1 MSRNG
6 ATAREI
12 DMSMHKAS
20 GRSPSTSDAGRT
32 AGRRQA
38 MLLCA
43 LALPFLIGVYAL
55 VLGYWARPAST
66 GQELRLDQ
74 FLDVVAKNRV
84 GSATILA
91 ADDRVI
97 GTYDGR
103 YRYWVDFSGG
113 HETLFARITGALEQA
128 GVPTNVQSQP
138 LKSLVQPVSMLLP
151 MLILADVMVLLA
163 LVAKGGGQLGGFG
176 RAGAR
181 QIGDGEPTIT
191 FADLAGADEAVEEL
205 AEIRDYLAEPSRFA
219 HMGAAVPK
227 GVLLSGPPGC
237 GKTRLARAVAGESA
251 VPFFSISGSDFVEMY
266 VGVGA
271 ARIRDLFATAKAAAP
286 SIVFIDEIDAV
297 GRARSTSA
305 IGANDER
312 EATLNQL
319 LVEMDGFGADS
330 GVVVM
335 AATNRPDILD
345 TALLRPG
352 RFDRRITLDP
362 PDLKGRAAILAIHAG
377 HKPLG
382 PDVDLASIASQTAG
396 FSGADLA
403 NVVNEAALLATRRQA
418 TAIAAADLTEAVER
432 VVAGPQ
438 RHSRILTPADKA
450 RVAVHEAGHA
460 VVAAS
465 QGSGGVVTKVSLVA
479 RGHAQGSMVSAPGGD
494 RILATRSELCDR
506 IAVLL
511 GGRAAEELELGQP
524 STGSND
530 DLARATELAR
540 RMVTECG
547 MSDELGPLAFTS
559 PANSEDVG
567 RSWSETTAAK
577 IDEETERI
585 VRAAW
590 ATATSVLL
598 ANRPALASLADE
610 LVSAET
616 VEGPPLAA
624 LLAGVVPQADAGLW
638 TELTAIA
645 S

>member
-1 MSRNG
+1 MSTPKPTADKTRRNN
-6 ATAREI
+6 
-12 DMSMHKAS
+12 S
-20 GRSPSTSDAGRT
+20 GRQG
-32 AGRRQA
+32 GRRQA

-55 VLGYWARPAST
+55 VLGYWARPASS

-74 FLDVVAKNRV
+74 FIDVVADKRV
-84 GSATILA
+84 GTAVILA

-97 GTYDGR
+97 GSYDGGK
-103 YRYWVDFSGG
+103 RYWVDFAGG

-128 GVPTNVQSQP
+128 GVPTTVRSQP
-138 LKSLVQPVSMLLP
+138 LKALVQPVSMLLP

-181 QIGDGEPTIT
+181 QVGEGEPTLT

-205 AEIRDYLAEPSRFA
+205 AEIRDYLADPSRFA
-219 HMGAAVPK
+219 AMGAAVPK

-286 SIVFIDEIDAV
+286 AIVFIDEIDAV

-305 IGANDER
+305 VGGSDER

-319 LVEMDGFGADS
+319 LVEMDGFAAEI

-345 TALLRPG
+345 AALLRPG

-362 PDLKGRAAILAIHAG
+362 PDLKGRVAILGIHAA
-377 HKPLG
+377 HKPLA
-382 PDVDLASIASQTAG
+382 PEVDLETVARQTAG

-403 NVVNEAALLATRRQA
+403 NVVNEAALLATRRQGA
-418 TAIAAADLTEAVER
+418 VIDTADFGEAVER

-438 RHSRILTPADKA
+438 RRSRILSPADKR

-465 QGSGGVVTKVSLVA
+465 QPGAGQLAKVSLVA
-479 RGHAQGSMVSAPGGD
+479 RGYAQGSTMSMPEGD
-494 RILATRSELCDR
+494 RILATRNELADR

-511 GGRAAEELELGQP
+511 GGRAAEELVLGQP

-530 DLARATELAR
+530 DLGRATVLAR

-547 MSDELGPLAFTS
+547 MSDRLGPLAFAS
-559 PANSEDVG
+559 NADEAGPG
-567 RSWSETTAAK
+567 WSEATVAE
-577 IDEETERI
+577 IDAETRRI
-585 VRAAW
+585 VEDGWARATEA
-590 ATATSVLL
+590 LL
-598 ANRPALASLADE
+598 ANRPVLHALAEDLIT
-610 LVSAET
+610 AET
-616 VEGPPLAA
+616 LEGETLAA
-624 LLAGVVPQADAGLW
+624 LLAGVLPPADTGLWDELGSNLPVPSARARLAGL
-638 TELTAIA
+638 A

>member
-1 MSRNG
+1 MTIR
-6 ATAREI
+6 
-12 DMSMHKAS
+12 K
-20 GRSPSTSDAGRT
+20 PSTSDSARDG
-32 AGRRQA
+32 GRRQA
-38 MLLCA
+38 LLFAA
-43 LALPFLIGVYAL
+43 LALPFLVGLYAL
-55 VLGYWARPAST
+55 VLGYWARPQST
-66 GQELRLDQ
+66 GRQLRLDQ
-74 FLDVVAKNRV
+74 FLQAAANNRV
-84 GSATILA
+84 SSATILA

-97 GTYDGR
+97 GSYDGGN
-103 YRYWVDFSGG
+103 RYWVDFAGG

-128 GVPTNVQSQP
+128 GVPTTVQSQP
-138 LKSLVQPVSMLLP
+138 LKDIVQPVSMLLP
-151 MLILADVMVLLA
+151 MLILADVMVILA

-181 QIGDGEPTIT
+181 QVGEGEPTLT

-205 AEIRDYLAEPSRFA
+205 AEIRDYLADPSRFA
-219 HMGAAVPK
+219 AMGAAAPK

-286 SIVFIDEIDAV
+286 AIVFIDEIDAV

-305 IGANDER
+305 IGGNDER

-319 LVEMDGFGADS
+319 LVEMDGFAAES

-345 TALLRPG
+345 AALLRPG

-377 HKPLG
+377 GKPLAD
-382 PDVDLASIASQTAG
+382 DVDLPAIARHTAG

-403 NVVNEAALLATRRQA
+403 NVVNEAALLATRRSA
-418 TAIAAADLTEAVER
+418 SSIEAADFGEAVER

-438 RHSRILTPADKA
+438 RRSRILSLTDKR
-450 RVAVHEAGHA
+450 RVAFHEAGHA

-465 QGSGGVVTKVSLVA
+465 QSGSNHVAKVSLVA
-479 RGHAQGSMVSAPGGD
+479 RGHGQGSMTSAGDGD

-511 GGRAAEELELGQP
+511 GGRAAEELVLGQP

-530 DLARATELAR
+530 DLVKATELAR

-547 MSDELGPLAFTS
+547 MSDDLGPLAFTS
-559 PANSEDVG
+559 AANADDLG
-567 RSWSETTAAK
+567 RHWSEATAAK
-577 IDEETERI
+577 IDTETQRI
-585 VRAAW
+585 VLHASTEASR
-590 ATATSVLL
+590 VLL
-598 ANRPALASLADE
+598 ANR
-610 LVSAET
+610 
-616 VEGPPLAA
+616 AA
-624 LLAGVVPQADAGLW
+624 
-638 TELTAIA
+638 LTAIA
-645 S
+645 EELITTETLEGERLAAMLREVAQPADIRLWDELVGPTGLAALAS

>member
-1 MSRNG
+1 MTTR
-6 ATAREI
+6 
-12 DMSMHKAS
+12 K
-20 GRSPSTSDAGRT
+20 PSTSDSARNG
-32 AGRRQA
+32 GRRQA
-38 MLLCA
+38 LLFAA
-43 LALPFLIGVYAL
+43 LALPFLVGLYAL
-55 VLGYWARPAST
+55 VLGYWARPQST
-66 GQELRLDQ
+66 GRQLRLDQ
-74 FLDVVAKNRV
+74 FLEAVAKNRV
-84 GSATILA
+84 GNATILA

-97 GTYDGR
+97 GSYDGGN
-103 YRYWVDFSGG
+103 RYWVDFAGG

-128 GVPTNVQSQP
+128 GVPTTVQSQP
-138 LKSLVQPVSMLLP
+138 LKSLVAPVSMLLP
-151 MLILADVMVLLA
+151 MLILADVMVILA

-181 QIGDGEPTIT
+181 QVGEGEPTLT
-191 FADLAGADEAVEEL
+191 FADLAGADEAVEEM
-205 AEIRDYLAEPSRFA
+205 AEIRDYLADPSRFA
-219 HMGAAVPK
+219 AMGAAVPK

-286 SIVFIDEIDAV
+286 AIVFIDEIDAV

-305 IGANDER
+305 AGANDER

-319 LVEMDGFGADS
+319 LVEMDGFSAEV

-345 TALLRPG
+345 AALLRPG

-377 HKPLG
+377 GKPLAD
-382 PDVDLASIASQTAG
+382 DVDLAAIARQTAG

-403 NVVNEAALLATRRQA
+403 NVVNEAALLATRRSASRIEA
-418 TAIAAADLTEAVER
+418 TDFGEAVER

-438 RHSRILTPADKA
+438 RRSRILSLADKR
-450 RVAVHEAGHA
+450 RVAFHEAGHA

-465 QGSGGVVTKVSLVA
+465 QPGSNQVAKVSLVA
-479 RGHAQGSMVSAPGGD
+479 RGHGQGSMTSAGEGD

-511 GGRAAEELELGQP
+511 GGRAAEELVLGQP

-530 DLARATELAR
+530 DLAKATELAR

-547 MSDELGPLAFTS
+547 MSD
-559 PANSEDVG
+559 NCC
-567 RSWSETTAAK
+567 R
-577 IDEETERI
+577 R
-585 VRAAW
+585 
-590 ATATSVLL
+590 
-598 ANRPALASLADE
+598 N
-610 LVSAET
+610 
-616 VEGPPLAA
+616 
-624 LLAGVVPQADAGLW
+624 
-638 TELTAIA
+638 
-645 S
+645 

>member
-1 MSRNG
+1 MAIHNTSGKKTSANDTNRNG
-6 ATAREI
+6 
-12 DMSMHKAS
+12 
-20 GRSPSTSDAGRT
+20 
-32 AGRRQA
+32 GRRQA
-38 MLLCA
+38 LLLCT
-43 LALPFLIGVYAL
+43 LALPVLIAMYAL
-55 VLGYWARPAST
+55 VLGYWARPIST
-66 GQELRLDQ
+66 GQQLRLDQ
-74 FLDVVAKNRV
+74 FLDAAAKNRI

-97 GTYDGR
+97 GTYNGGQ
-103 YRYWVDFSGG
+103 RYWVDFAGG

-128 GVPTNVQSQP
+128 GVPTTVQSQP
-138 LKSLVQPVSMLLP
+138 LKDIVQPVSMLLP
-151 MLILADVMVLLA
+151 MLILADVMVILA

-181 QIGDGEPTIT
+181 QVGEGEPTLT

-205 AEIRDYLAEPSRFA
+205 AEIRDYLADPSRFA
-219 HMGAAVPK
+219 AMGAAVPK

-271 ARIRDLFATAKAAAP
+271 ARIRDLFATAKASAP
-286 SIVFIDEIDAV
+286 AIVFIDEIDAV

-305 IGANDER
+305 TGGNDER

-345 TALLRPG
+345 PALLRPG

-377 HKPLG
+377 SKPLAA
-382 PDVDLASIASQTAG
+382 DVDLTAIARQTAG

-403 NVVNEAALLATRRQA
+403 NVVNEAALLATRR
-418 TAIAAADLTEAVER
+418 AAAVIETADFGEAVER
-432 VVAGPQ
+432 VVGGPQ
-438 RHSRILTPADKA
+438 RRSRILSPADKR

-460 VVAAS
+460 VVAAA
-465 QGSGGVVTKVSLVA
+465 QAGAGGVAKVSLVA
-479 RGHAQGSMVSAPGGD
+479 RGHGQGSTMSMPEGD

-511 GGRAAEELELGQP
+511 GGRAAEELVLGQP

-530 DLARATELAR
+530 DLVRATDLAR

-547 MSDELGPLAFTS
+547 MSDELGPMAFGS
-559 PANSEDVG
+559 HGDEGGPG
-567 RSWSETTAAK
+567 WSEATLAG
-577 IDEETERI
+577 IDAETRRI
-585 VRAAW
+585 VRDGW
-590 ATATSVLL
+590 DRATSVVL
-598 ANRPALASLADE
+598 ANRVTLGALTDE
-610 LVSAET
+610 LISVET
-616 VEGPPLAA
+616 LEGQALAA
-624 LLAGVVPQADAGLW
+624 LLGNVMTPVEVGLW
-638 TELTAIA
+638 DELGAPVA
-645 S
+645 ELAALGS

>member
-1 MSRNG
+1 MSIR
-6 ATAREI
+6 
-12 DMSMHKAS
+12 K
-20 GRSPSTSDAGRT
+20 PSTNDAGRNG
-32 AGRRQA
+32 GRRQA
-38 MLLCA
+38 MVLCA
-43 LALPFLIGVYAL
+43 LALPFLIAVYAL

-91 ADDRVI
+91 SDDRVI

-103 YRYWVDFSGG
+103 YRYWVDFAGG
-113 HETLFARITGALEQA
+113 HESLFARITGALEQA
-128 GVPTNVQSQP
+128 GVPTTVQSQP
-138 LKSLVQPVSMLLP
+138 LKSLVQPLSMALP

-176 RAGAR
+176 RAAAR
-181 QIGDGEPTIT
+181 RIGEGEPTFT
-191 FADLAGADEAVEEL
+191 FADLAGAEEAVEEL
-205 AEIRDYLAEPSRFA
+205 AELRDYLAQPGRFA

-286 SIVFIDEIDAV
+286 AIVFIDEIDAV

-305 IGANDER
+305 TGANDER

-345 TALLRPG
+345 AALLRPG

-362 PDLKGRAAILAIHAG
+362 PDLKGRQAILALHAG
-377 HKPLG
+377 AKPLA
-382 PDVDLASIASQTAG
+382 PEVDLAAIAAHTAG

-403 NVVNEAALLATRRQA
+403 NVVNEAALLATRRSA
-418 TAIAAADLTEAVER
+418 TAIAAADFSEAVER

-438 RHSRILTPADKA
+438 RSRILTPADKR

-465 QGSGGVVTKVSLVA
+465 TAGAAQVTKVSLVA
-479 RGHAQGSMVSAPGGD
+479 RGHAQGSTMSMPEGD

-530 DLARATELAR
+530 DLARATDLAR
-540 RMVTECG
+540 RMVTDCG
-547 MSDELGPLAFTS
+547 MSDELGPLAFS
-559 PANSEDVG
+559 PAANAEDG
-567 RSWSETTAAK
+567 RAWSQATAAR
-577 IDEETERI
+577 IDDEIERI
-585 VRAAW
+585 VRGAW
-590 ATATSVLL
+590 ASATAVLL
-598 ANRPALASLADE
+598 ANRPALGALAEE
-610 LVSAET
+610 LVSVET
-616 VEGPPLAA
+616 LEGAPLAA
-624 LLAGVVPQADAGLW
+624 VLAGVVPLADAGMW
-638 TELTAIA
+638 TELA
-645 S
+645 SLAS

>member
-1 MSRNG
+1 MFRHILGGTTHKRSAND
-6 ATAREI
+6 AR
-12 DMSMHKAS
+12 H
-20 GRSPSTSDAGRT
+20 AG
-32 AGRRQA
+32 GRRQA
-38 MLLCA
+38 MVLCA
-43 LALPFLIGVYAL
+43 LALPFLIGMYAL
-55 VLGYWARPAST
+55 VLGYWARPVST

-74 FLDVVAKNRV
+74 FLDVVAKHRV
-84 GSATILA
+84 GTATILA

-103 YRYWVDFSGG
+103 YRYWVDFAGG
-113 HETLFARITGALEQA
+113 HETLFARITGALDQA

-181 QIGDGEPTIT
+181 QIGDGEPTFT

-205 AEIRDYLAEPSRFA
+205 AEIRDYLADPSRFA
-219 HMGAAVPK
+219 HMGAAVPR

-297 GRARSTSA
+297 GRARSASA
-305 IGANDER
+305 AGANDER

-330 GVVVM
+330 GVVVI

-345 TALLRPG
+345 AALLRPG

-362 PDLKGRAAILAIHAG
+362 PDLKGRQAILAVHAG
-377 HKPLG
+377 HKPLA
-382 PDVDLASIASQTAG
+382 PEVDLASIAAQTAG

-418 TAIAAADLTEAVER
+418 AVIAPVDFSEAVER

-438 RHSRILTPADKA
+438 RHSRILTPADKR

-460 VVAAS
+460 VVAAAQAGAS
-465 QGSGGVVTKVSLVA
+465 RVTKVSLIA
-479 RGHAQGSMVSAPGGD
+479 RGHAQGSMTSMPDGD

-530 DLARATELAR
+530 DLARATDLAR

-547 MSDELGPLAFTS
+547 MSENLGPLAFTS
-559 PANSEDVG
+559 PANAEDAG
-567 RSWSETTAAK
+567 RSWSQTTAAR
-577 IDEETERI
+577 IDEETRRI
-585 VRAAW
+585 VTAAW

-598 ANRPALASLADE
+598 ANKPVLAALADE
-610 LVSAET
+610 LVSIET

-624 LLAGVVPQADAGLW
+624 LLADVVPQADAGLW
-638 TELTAIA
+638 TELA
-645 S
+645 SLAS

>member
-1 MSRNG
+1 MSSR
-6 ATAREI
+6 
-12 DMSMHKAS
+12 K
-20 GRSPSTSDAGRT
+20 SPSNTG
-32 AGRRQA
+32 GRRQA

-43 LALPFLIGVYAL
+43 LALPFLIGMYAL
-55 VLGYWARPAST
+55 VLGYWARPVSA

-74 FLDVVAKNRV
+74 FLDVVAKHRV
-84 GSATILA
+84 GTATILA

-103 YRYWVDFSGG
+103 YRYWVDFAGG

-181 QIGDGEPTIT
+181 QIGAGEPTFT

-205 AEIRDYLAEPSRFA
+205 AEICDYLADPGRFA
-219 HMGAAVPK
+219 HMGAGVPK

-286 SIVFIDEIDAV
+286 AIVFIDEIDAV

-305 IGANDER
+305 AGGNDER

-345 TALLRPG
+345 AALLRPG

-362 PDLKGRAAILAIHAG
+362 PDLKGRHAILAIHAG
-377 HKPLG
+377 HKPLAA
-382 PDVDLASIASQTAG
+382 DVDLTAIARQTAG

-403 NVVNEAALLATRRQA
+403 NVVNEAALLATRR
-418 TAIAAADLTEAVER
+418 AAAFIGTADFDEAVER

-438 RHSRILTPADKA
+438 RRSRILTPADRR

-460 VVAAS
+460 VVAAA
-465 QGSGGVVTKVSLVA
+465 QSGGAHVAKVSLVA
-479 RGHAQGSMVSAPGGD
+479 RGHAQGSTMSVPDGD

-530 DLARATELAR
+530 DLARATDLAR

-547 MSDELGPLAFTS
+547 MSENLGPVAFIA
-559 PANSEDVG
+559 PANADDLG
-567 RSWSETTAAK
+567 RGWSETTGAR
-577 IDEETERI
+577 IDEETRRI
-585 VRAAW
+585 VGAAW
-590 ATATSVLL
+590 ATATSVLH
-598 ANRPALASLADE
+598 ANRPALAALADE
-610 LVSAET
+610 LVTAET
-616 VEGPPLAA
+616 VEGAPLAA
-624 LLAGVVPQADAGLW
+624 LLAGVVPQADARLW
-638 TELTAIA
+638 TELA
-645 S
+645 SLAS